1 MGKQTAMAAR
11 ELTPVDLDR
20 ISRITYACSVFRVP
34 GSSYAGGIIT
44 FTGDYR
50 PGSAGF
56 SDALFIKWK
65 INEFCDIDEPAR
77 IYGLVVDFR
86 GLQYEWGEDLDV
98 PAARL
103 RRGKMPVL
111 SVVNSPARA
120 AYAYCIEEAELRE
133 DFDAAVDEV
142 ANALSHLK

>member
-1 MGKQTAMAAR
+1 MAAR

-20 ISRITYACSVFRVP
+20 ISTITYSCAIFQAPRSH
-34 GSSYAGGIIT
+34 YAGGIIT
-44 FTGDYR
+44 FSGRYR

-65 INEFCDIDEPAR
+65 IDQFCDIDEPAR

-86 GLQYEWGEDLDV
+86 ELDYEWGEDLGV

-111 SVVNSPARA
+111 SVVTPQARA
-120 AYAYCIEEAELRE
+120 AYAYCIEDAELRE
-133 DFDAAVDEV
+133 DFDTTVDEV
-142 ANALSHLK
+142 ANALSQMK